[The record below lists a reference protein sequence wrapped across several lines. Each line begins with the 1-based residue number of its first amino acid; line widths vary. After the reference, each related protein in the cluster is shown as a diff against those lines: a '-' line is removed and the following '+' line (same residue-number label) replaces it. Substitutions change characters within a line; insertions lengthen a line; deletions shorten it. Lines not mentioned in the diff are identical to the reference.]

1 MSAVTNQSLESLPHD
16 ILRVRV
22 TARNAD
28 TLRALLRD
36 VHPDVGGRPTLD
48 ADGSVSI
55 DVYVPDDRIPAL
67 EREGVT
73 VTRVGNASA
82 AGRAAQAEVGQGDRF
97 AAANAI
103 PRGLAA
109 KLGG

>member
-1 MSAVTNQSLESLPHD
+1 MSVSHESLPSLPHD

-22 TARNAD
+22 TARDAD
-28 TLRALLRD
+28 TLRALLRE
-36 VHPDVGGRPTLD
+36 VRPDVGGRPSIA
-48 ADGSVSI
+48 ADGTVSI
-55 DVYVPDDRIPAL
+55 DAYVPDDRIPAL

-82 AGRAAQAEVGQGDRF
+82 AGRAAQAEVGEGDRF
-97 AAANAI
+97 APADAV

-109 KLGG
+109 KFGG